1 MKAVNGVTFA
11 LRRGTILALVGESGC
26 GKTVTALSVL
36 RLLPYPGRI
45 IDGEVFFDGRDM
57 TLLSKEEMRQI
68 RGQEISMIFQ
78 DPLSGLNPVLP
89 VGSQVEEIIT
99 SHLPVSRK
107 EARRHALQVMAEARL
122 TNAAEIFNRYPFQLS
137 GGMGQRVMIAIAMA
151 LRPKVLIAD
160 EPTSALDVTIQAQI
174 LEEIRVLK
182 ETLGSAVI
190 LITHDMGVVAQI
202 ADEVA
207 VMYAGS
213 IVEQADTVTLFRRPA
228 HPYTAA
234 LLQSLPRVDA
244 VDRRLRPIRG
254 APPSLVDLPDECPFL
269 PRCDRGT
276 NQCRTSPMPPLEP
289 AESGHLAACYH
300 RIRYDW
306 AQD

>member
-1 MKAVNGVTFA
+1 MLRESRDDGVILRVNGLRTHFFTQEGVVKAVNGVTFA

-26 GKTVTALSVL
+26 GKTVTALSIL

-45 IDGEVFFDGRDM
+45 IEGEVVFDGRDM
-57 TLLSKEEMRQI
+57 TLLSKEEMRRI

-122 TNAAEIFNRYPFQLS
+122 NNATEIFNRYPFQLS

-151 LRPKVLIAD
+151 LRPRVLIAD

-174 LEEIRVLK
+174 LEEIRELK
-182 ETLGSAVI
+182 EKLGSAVI
-190 LITHDMGVVAQI
+190 LITHDMGVV
-202 ADEVA
+202 
-207 VMYAGS
+207 
-213 IVEQADTVTLFRRPA
+213 
-228 HPYTAA
+228 
-234 LLQSLPRVDA
+234 
-244 VDRRLRPIRG
+244 
-254 APPSLVDLPDECPFL
+254 
-269 PRCDRGT
+269 
-276 NQCRTSPMPPLEP
+276 
-289 AESGHLAACYH
+289 
-300 RIRYDW
+300 
-306 AQD
+306 